1 MDRYY
6 NLMPQTPENNKIR
19 LALEKYDLRR
29 NTGEPTYYLKHA
41 VPSGVNRIK
50 VGGSNC
56 GANNML
62 LDRPMGIFAK
72 GQLVGGSFPMME
84 LDSAPFM
91 ARARGGTNGRVRQPK
106 GLIMPGAMARYPQ
119 YNMNEERYMDMQG
132 AGVWED
138 MNAWGKQNERNFLA
152 FVNNKE
158 NQDAARAIANDPAV
172 QKAAKDAASATW
184 KYMTAPKK
192 GKGYPRKMTKKQMMQ
207 MQMDMQGAGVWEDMN
222 AWGKQNERNFL
233 AFIGNKENQDA
244 ARAIAND
251 PAVQKAA
258 KDAAAATWKYMT
270 APKSGKGYRRGK
282 ILRGRGLDEVPDLE
296 SATQAKN
303 AGMEA
308 AHKIK
313 AMIEQKQKAQEMQ
326 GSGLWEDMNAWGRQN
341 ERNFNNFG
349 RQVEEAVKD
358 PNFGKDF
365 ARGFSA
371 VMGPAAAVAALVPG
385 LEPLAPV
392 FGVLGAVSGAYAG
405 SGIGMHGGGARTK
418 WLMRGGGRAAIVK
431 DVMMKSGM
439 TLPQAS
445 KYVKE
450 NNLY

>member
-6 NLMPQTPENNKIR
+6 NLMPQTPENNRIR
-19 LALEKYDLRR
+19 LALEKYDLKR
-29 NTGEPTYYLKHA
+29 NTGEPTFYLKHA
-41 VPSGVNRIK
+41 VPSGVNRVKI
-50 VGGSNC
+50 GGSNC
-56 GANNML
+56 GDNNKL
-62 LDRPMGIFAK
+62 LDRPMGIFRK
-72 GQLVGGSFPMME
+72 ESLVGGSFPMAE
-84 LDSAPFM
+84 LDYSPYM
-91 ARARGGTNGRVRQPK
+91 ARPKGGTSGRIRAPK
-106 GLIMPGAMARYPQ
+106 PIIMPGTMARYPQ
-119 YNMNEERYMDMQG
+119 YNMSEQRYMDMEG
-132 AGVWED
+132 AGIWED

-158 NQDAARAIANDPAV
+158 NQDAA
-172 QKAAKDAASATW
+172 K
-184 KYMTAPKK
+184 
-192 GKGYPRKMTKKQMMQ
+192 
-207 MQMDMQGAGVWEDMN
+207 
-222 AWGKQNERNFL
+222 
-233 AFIGNKENQDA
+233 
-244 ARAIAND
+244 AIAND

-270 APKSGKGYRRGK
+270 APKK
-282 ILRGRGLDEVPDLE
+282 GRGYPRIMRGAGFDEIPDLE
-296 SATQAKN
+296 SKTQAKN

-313 AMIEQKQKAQEMQ
+313 AMMEQKAAAQKAMQ

-358 PNFGKDF
+358 PNFGKEF

-371 VMGPAAAVAALVPG
+371 VMGPAAAISAVIPG

-405 SGIGMHGGGARTK
+405 SGYKKMK
-418 WLMRGGGRAAIVK
+418 MRGAGTRANIVK

-439 TLPQAS
+439 TLPEAS
-445 KYVKE
+445 RYVKE
-450 NNLY
+450 NGLY